1 MTDRTTAH
9 KGRLTRRQTLALL
22 AAGATLGPEVLGA
35 PFSGRG
41 AARAFSGPAFLDDLV
56 ASGDLPPVE
65 GRLPR
70 QPRVIDLPALDR
82 SAGRHGGTLRM
93 LIGGQR
99 DVRFVPINGY
109 SRLVGFDMQLNLVA
123 DILASYEVVE
133 GRIFT
138 LRLREGHRW
147 SDGHPFT
154 SEDFRYFWQDVILRG
169 DLGGMLPELMI
180 EGQPP
185 LFEVIDALTLRY
197 SWQVPVPEFLPML
210 AAPSPLRLYM
220 PAHYMR
226 GFHADYT
233 PQAELDK
240 LVAAQH
246 VDDWQSLHQKMSRV
260 TRPENP
266 DLPTLEP
273 WRPRTAPP
281 AQQFIFER
289 NPYFHRVDHLGQQ
302 LPYVDRLLLNVSSYE
317 IIPAKVATG
326 ESDLQPF
333 GIEFSDY
340 TLVKEAEHRFPI
352 QVNLWTRTQGS
363 RVALMP
369 NLTCADPVWRALYRD
384 VRVRRAMSMAI
395 DRAEINKA
403 LFFGLARE
411 SANTVLPESPLFRP
425 EYATA
430 WATHD
435 PEQAN
440 ALLDQ
445 AGLSPIRL
453 DGYRRLPDG
462 RTAGIIVESAGE
474 TTLET
479 DVLELIADHMRHVG
493 IAIWTR
499 VSQRDLFRSRA
510 MAGLTSMS
518 VWFGLD
524 NGVPTAD
531 MAPSEL
537 APTGE
542 DQLIWAPWGVNY
554 VSHGA
559 QGQAPDLPEVQEL
572 LALLGRWRLS
582 TSHDERAEIWHRM
595 LAIHADQV
603 FTIGTVNGTKQPVVR
618 TSWLRNM
625 PDTGLIGFQPTSLLG
640 IYMPD
645 TFWLDQIGA

>member
-1 MTDRTTAH
+1 MTGPSR
-9 KGRLTRRQTLALL
+9 KLSRRQTLALL
-22 AAGATLGPEVLGA
+22 AAGAVAGPQ
-35 PFSGRG
+35 
-41 AARAFSGPAFLDDLV
+41 AAQAFTGPTMLDDLV

-65 GRLPR
+65 RRLPLE
-70 QPRVIDLPALDR
+70 PRVIDLPALGR
-82 SAGRHGGTLRM
+82 SPGRHGGTIRM

-123 DILASYEVVE
+123 DILSSFEVTE

-138 LRLREGHRW
+138 LRLRPGHRW

-154 SEDFRYFWQDVILRG
+154 AEDFRYCWEDVILRG
-169 DLGGMLPELMI
+169 DLGGMPLELLSQ
-180 EGQPP
+180 GQPP
-185 LFEVIDALTLRY
+185 VFEVIDDLTVRY
-197 SWQVPVPEFLPML
+197 SWQVPVPDFLPAL
-210 AAPSPLRLYM
+210 AAPSPLRLCM

-226 GFHADYT
+226 GFHATYT
-233 PQAELDK
+233 AQAELDR
-240 LVAAQH
+240 LVAEQR
-246 VDDWQSLHQKMSRV
+246 VDDWQSLHQKMSRI

-266 DLPTLEP
+266 ALPTLEP

-281 AQQFIFER
+281 AQQFVFDR
-289 NPYFHRVDHLGQQ
+289 NPYFHRVDNTGQQ
-302 LPYVDRLLLNVSSYE
+302 LPYVDRLVLNVSSYE

-326 ESDLQPF
+326 DSDLQPF

-340 TLVKEAEHRFPI
+340 TLVKEAESRFPI
-352 QVNLWTRTQGS
+352 RVGLWTRTQGS

-411 SANTVLPESPLFRP
+411 SANTILPESPLFRP
-425 EYATA
+425 EYARA
-430 WATHD
+430 WTTHD

-479 DVLELIADHMRHVG
+479 DVLELIADHMRQVG

-524 NGVPTAD
+524 NAVPTAD
-531 MAPSEL
+531 MSPAEL

-542 DQLIWAPWGVNY
+542 DQLIWTQWGVYY

-559 QGQAPDLPEVQEL
+559 QGHAPDIPEVQEL
-572 LALLGRWRLS
+572 VRLLERWRLS
-582 TSHDERAEIWHRM
+582 RSQDERAEVWHRM
-595 LAIHADQV
+595 LSIHADQV
-603 FTIGTVNGTKQPVVR
+603 FTIGTVNGAKQPVVR
-618 TSWLRNM
+618 SSHLRNM

-640 IYMPD
+640 VYMPD
-645 TFWLDQIGA
+645 TFWFEQVGA